1 MPDNEAP
8 VEVIQ
13 ADRDAAGELWMQA
26 VGIDDASQVDP
37 NDGLAAAQLEE
48 IAIAFAR
55 HRFAFSA
62 APADGEGELRPCPF
76 CAATLSEPTLVR
88 GTGQL
93 FRFHPGVVTDKDCI
107 LAGKGFGGESLAA
120 WNRRTFAT
128 RAENAQVPHLGD
140 REAIAREALKAADAW
155 DAHCIASERT
165 NAAIPA
171 IDGTRAERAVYDER
185 YRASEEARREMHR
198 AACDFAKWASENR
211 PSLTPSP
218 GGEGETWASIAEWCE
233 ATFGP
238 CSPERVAT
246 RSREEMKE
254 LVDETEIAAGWTDKA
269 RIEAADVLIC
279 LSRVPGIWE
288 AVEEKMAI
296 NRARKWRI
304 MGDGTGYHER
314 PGNGPPTP

>member
-140 REAIAREALKAADAW
+140 REAIAREGIERLRIMSKQRLSIEMDEEQVDGADWQGAYEW
-155 DAHCIASERT
+155 FVFESR
-165 NAAIPA
+165 AI
-171 IDGTRAERAVYDER
+171 Y
-185 YRASEEARREMHR
+185 
-198 AACDFAKWASENR
+198 N
-211 PSLTPSP
+211 SLTPSP
-218 GGEGETWASIAEWCE
+218 NGEGETWASIAEWCE

-246 RSREEMKE
+246 RAREEMKE

>member
-140 REAIAREALKAADAW
+140 REAIAREILARALQ
-155 DAHCIASERT
+155 
-165 NAAIPA
+165 NAGHVNNAQLMRN
-171 IDGTRAERAVYDER
+171 GNERAVR
-185 YRASEEARREMHR
+185 ISGTIALSALLS
-198 AACDFAKWASENR
+198 F
-211 PSLTPSP
+211 TPSP
-218 GGEGETWASIAEWCE
+218 
-233 ATFGP
+233 
-238 CSPERVAT
+238 
-246 RSREEMKE
+246 
-254 LVDETEIAAGWTDKA
+254 AG
-269 RIEAADVLIC
+269 
-279 LSRVPGIWE
+279 
-288 AVEEKMAI
+288 
-296 NRARKWRI
+296 
-304 MGDGTGYHER
+304 
-314 PGNGPPTP
+314 